1 MEKRSRTRGDQV
13 RREIMKMMWEV
24 GKPVRSWE
32 IAEKMGISV
41 PSSTMHLLRLI
52 KAGYVS
58 TPQKGHYLLT
68 VHGKEI
74 LGLPKVDRELVS
86 RILSSVSSEKA
97 FHFYKGRGE
106 YLQVF
111 ANSLNDFRE
120 KIRAIDVKSVEFHV
134 PRRDFELWF
143 QGLGDFELAEKMG
156 EIRKMSL
163 SGEHLR
169 QKVYETV
176 RSRYEELKR
185 LFQQNV

>member
-1 MEKRSRTRGDQV
+1 MEKRSKTRGDEV
-13 RREIMKMMWEV
+13 RREILKMMWEV
-24 GKPVRSWE
+24 EGPVRSWE

-97 FHFYKGRGE
+97 FHFYKGTGE

-120 KIRAIDVKSVEFHV
+120 KIMAIDVKSVEFHV

-143 QGLGDFELAEKMG
+143 QSLGDFELAEKMG
-156 EIRKMSL
+156 EIRQMSL

-169 QKVYETV
+169 KKVYETV

-185 LFQQNV
+185 LFQQHV